1 MKNLFNV
8 KATSVT
14 KWDGYKDT
22 MDGLDRATA
31 KALTEL
37 EGMVKADL
45 DSLPVSILQ
54 SVQEIS
60 EERQEAMG
68 KVDLNSISVSIL
80 QSVQE
85 IIEERQE
92 AIEAM
97 KKASEALLEAYHS
110 VMDIEAL

>member
-8 KATSVT
+8 KATSAT

-22 MDGLDRATA
+22 LDELDRATA

-45 DSLPVSILQ
+45 ESL
-54 SVQEIS
+54 
-60 EERQEAMG
+60 
-68 KVDLNSISVSIL
+68 SVSIL
-80 QSVQE
+80 EGDSFSQSIE
-85 IIEERQE
+85 DIKEERQE

-97 KKASEALLEAYHS
+97 KKASDALLEAYHS

>member
-8 KATSVT
+8 KATSAT

-22 MDGLDRATA
+22 VDELDRATS

-45 DSLPVSILQ
+45 DSL
-54 SVQEIS
+54 
-60 EERQEAMG
+60 
-68 KVDLNSISVSIL
+68 SVSIL
-80 QSVQE
+80 EGDSYSQSVQE

-97 KKASEALLEAYHS
+97 KKASDALLDAYHS

>member
-1 MKNLFNV
+1 MTNLFNV
-8 KATSVT
+8 KATSAT

-22 MDGLDRATA
+22 IDELDRATA

-45 DSLPVSILQ
+45 ESLSISILEGDSFSQ
-54 SVQEIS
+54 SIEDI
-60 EERQEAMG
+60 
-68 KVDLNSISVSIL
+68 K
-80 QSVQE
+80 
-85 IIEERQE
+85 EERQE

-97 KKASEALLEAYHS
+97 KRASDALLEAYHS

>member
-8 KATSVT
+8 KATSAT

-22 MDGLDRATA
+22 VDELDRATA

-45 DSLPVSILQ
+45 ECL
-54 SVQEIS
+54 
-60 EERQEAMG
+60 
-68 KVDLNSISVSIL
+68 SVSIL
-80 QSVQE
+80 EGDSYSQSVQE

-97 KKASEALLEAYHS
+97 KKASDALLDAYHS

>member
-14 KWDGYKDT
+14 KWDGYKNTIDE
-22 MDGLDRATA
+22 LDRATA

-45 DSLPVSILQ
+45 ESLSISILEGDSFSQ
-54 SVQEIS
+54 SIEDI
-60 EERQEAMG
+60 
-68 KVDLNSISVSIL
+68 K
-80 QSVQE
+80 
-85 IIEERQE
+85 EERQE

-97 KKASEALLEAYHS
+97 KRASDALLEAYHS